1 MGKESP
7 EASSHRLTL
16 NSRFLRMLL
25 IVLAALLTF
34 AGPTYAVYVLIHV
47 SHRYFT
53 SMGVGIIL
61 FGTGLALVWFLISK
75 KIIS

>member
-1 MGKESP
+1 MSKESP
-7 EASSHRLTL
+7 EASSHRLSL
-16 NSRFLRMLL
+16 NSRFFRILL

-34 AGPTYAVYVLIHV
+34 VGPTYAVYVLIHV

-53 SMGVGIIL
+53 SMGLGIIL
-61 FGTGLALVWFLISK
+61 FGTGLALVWFLIKK